1 MHMVWNAI
9 IPILLHS
16 KLLKGSQDEGIPL
29 HCTYTNNLLT
39 VKVIHQSERRSE
51 VISVH
56 TTHGKRTLNRQRQS
70 WKSYQYHYLL

>member
-9 IPILLHS
+9 IPIPLHS
-16 KLLKGSQDEGIPL
+16 KLLKGSQDEFIPL
-29 HCTYTNNLLT
+29 QGTLLT

-56 TTHGKRTLNRQRQS
+56 TAHGKRTLNRQRQS